1 MISLRLMIFVY
12 SMLHK
17 TVVMVTWEISD
28 TETNESDTKCNISQY
43 YLPDGLEVVSVRG
56 VMPAGLY
63 LLE

>member
-1 MISLRLMIFVY
+1 
-12 SMLHK
+12 
-17 TVVMVTWEISD
+17 MVIWEMKVIQ
-28 TETNESDTKCNISQY
+28 KCNFSQY

>member
-1 MISLRLMIFVY
+1 MISLCSLFNV
-12 SMLHK
+12 HK
-17 TVVMVTWEISD
+17 TVVMVTWEISLILRRM
-28 TETNESDTKCNISQY
+28 KVIQKFNISQY